1 MSGIK
6 RTRGQQTAKLLTAAA
21 AVVLGSSAV
30 LNAHPY
36 PQSLNT
42 APSVHWFAD
51 WNENTFPAP
60 TDFYPTPF
68 ATNSNVASVK
78 ATLTSSANANVPL
91 GIKVTTPLSSATATS
106 LFGGTGYGTGHKA
119 ISYIFGDFESAGSLA
134 GTSSNVSNITQLRQ
148 QVTSSAWT
156 ARAYVGE
163 FALTPLYGIGFG
175 DKQDPSRRG
184 TGQYSK
190 DSYKNSKVNMANTD
204 LYPGS
209 ANFRN
214 KSTNDWSNANI
225 RTGLFV
231 APIMRMTAVQNVLNK
246 DFKGLER
253 SIQNGDGGGSP
264 QYHKQ
269 IPWVT
274 RFNNWANISLDS
286 NNNSS
291 DGYKFI
297 PGQPLTQ
304 DGLSG
309 AQTANQM
316 MGRGDFSA
324 QIMHYRMR
332 DAYSVAVFEPGVQGY
347 TKAQQQQDVR
357 YGWYGAN
364 YAGNT
369 DGTPAFPLSSSTAS
383 GHPNTVFAASDYK
396 AATMS
401 YNPIIDG
408 TSDSAGKRS
417 EISGTIWSGVYSLSL
432 GKMDVLLSDLDTA
445 NHKAKFD
452 KVGNYDVFTLKNGS
466 GYTYDDGSLLAASR
480 NQLIEAGMHRL
491 LQFDLVSTRI
501 YKNSTYSGSYS
512 TKTIWLL
519 NQNYQVFTNNNRND
533 IGIPEPT
540 TFGMLAA
547 AGSMAVV
554 CRRQRR
560 NKQA

>member
-6 RTRGQQTAKLLTAAA
+6 RTRGQQTLKLLTAAT
-21 AVVLGSSAV
+21 AVVLGSSAYV
-30 LNAHPY
+30 GAHPY
-36 PQSLNT
+36 PVSLNT

-51 WNENTFPAP
+51 WAENTYPAS

-68 ATNSNVASVK
+68 ATNTNVASVK

-91 GIKVTTPLSSATATS
+91 GIKVQNPLSNATATS
-106 LFGGTGYGTGHKA
+106 LFGGTGYGTGKKA
-119 ISYIFGDFESAGSLA
+119 ISYIFGDFESAGSLN
-134 GTSSNVSNITQLRQ
+134 GTTTNITNVTNLRK
-148 QVTSSAWT
+148 QVTTSAWT

-163 FALTPLYGIGFG
+163 FALTPLTGTGFG
-175 DKQDPSRRG
+175 SGQDPSRRG
-184 TGQYSK
+184 SGAYTKAQY
-190 DSYKNSKVNMANTD
+190 DSSKVNMANTD

-231 APIMRMTAVQNVLNK
+231 APIMRMTAVQNVLNSSYN
-246 DFKGLER
+246 GTNR
-253 SIQNGDGGGSP
+253 SIQNGDAGANP

-274 RFNNWANISLDS
+274 RFNNWGNISLDS
-286 NNNSS
+286 NNNAA
-291 DGYKFI
+291 DGYKFV
-297 PGQPLTQ
+297 PGQALPQ
-304 DGLSG
+304 DGLTA

-324 QIMHYRMR
+324 QILHYRMR
-332 DAYSVAVFEPGVQGY
+332 DAYSVAVFEPAVVGY

-369 DGTPAFPLSSSTAS
+369 DSAGAISLAA
-383 GHPNTVFAASDYK
+383 HPNTVFAKTDYK
-396 AATMS
+396 AATMT

-408 TSDSAGKRS
+408 TSDAAGKRS
-417 EISGTIWSGVYSLSL
+417 EITGTIWSGVYSLSL
-432 GKMDVLLSDLDTA
+432 GKMDILLSDLDTA
-445 NHKAKFD
+445 NHKARFGN
-452 KVGNYDVFTLKNGS
+452 VGGYEVFTLKNGS
-466 GYTYDDGSLLAASR
+466 GYTYDDTTVLSASR

-491 LQFDLVSTRI
+491 LQFDLVTTRV
-501 YKNSTYSGSYS
+501 YKSSTYTGSY
-512 TKTIWLL
+512 KTQCVWML

-533 IGIPEPT
+533 VGIPEPT

-560 NKQA
+560 NQKA